1 MEWGLE
7 VIVLPVAD
15 IDRAKD
21 FYVDR
26 LDFKL
31 DVDHRNGDFRVVQLT
46 PRGSSCSISMV
57 RGAPGVDSMAPGS
70 INGLHLIVSDI
81 EAAHAELV
89 ERGAPVS
96 EIFHFEAG
104 APAPGADPEH
114 SDYGSFMSIQDPDG
128 NGWMVQEVRRRNPDR
143 VA

>member
-1 MEWGLE
+1 MDWALE

-21 FYVDR
+21 FYVDK

-31 DVDHRNGDFRVVQLT
+31 DVDHGDGDFRVVQLT

-57 RGAPGVDSMAPGS
+57 AGAPGAPSMEPGS
-70 INGLHLIVSDI
+70 ISGLHLIVSDI
-81 EAAHAELV
+81 EAARAELL
-89 ERGAPVS
+89 ERGAPVG
-96 EIFHFEAG
+96 EIFHFDAG
-104 APAPGADPEH
+104 APSPGPDPER
-114 SDYGSFMSIQDPDG
+114 SDYGSFMSFQDLDG